1 MNKVLRYILI
11 PCFGTAIAGPVTT
24 VPWNGHTGAVSFTYD
39 DARSSQIPNLLP
51 QLDSLHLKATFFI
64 AVTGTGG
71 DFEARKADWIKV
83 AKNGHELANHT
94 KNHVNVPADP
104 GAASI
109 ISEMATYLRALD
121 PGVQSLTFA
130 YPNCNVNGKTG
141 VGSENFMARGCG
153 GTHYAWGTQPADWMN
168 IEGVILGPTSVATGI
183 SAISS
188 AKSGNT
194 WAVTIVHDVKE
205 NPDTYSLTPADNLKM
220 LQAGAASGA
229 WIDTYQNIGAYY
241 RAHFTMDTVTATSTS
256 EGWKMGWTSPYAKLP
271 KSVSLRVKLAT
282 ATFGTSFTVQQNG
295 VTLPPET
302 DGSYLIDFMKL
313 SLTVLK
319 QTTGVKS
326 GAIFP
331 SRLTARAARDGIAF
345 EGMVGEAE
353 ALVTDVRGNMV
364 YRGEASHGLVPL
376 PMERL
381 HGILFLTL
389 VDRISGASIRAVVP
403 N

>member
-1 MNKVLRYILI
+1 MNKFLRYILL
-11 PCFGTAIAGPVTT
+11 PCFGTAFAGPVTT

-109 ISEMATYLRALD
+109 IAEMATYLRALD

-153 GTHYAWGTQPADWMN
+153 GTRYAWGTQPADWMN
-168 IEGVILGPTSVATGI
+168 IEGLILGPTSVASGI

-205 NPDTYSLTPADNLKM
+205 NPDTYSLTPADNRKM
-220 LQAGAASGA
+220 LEAGAASGA

-256 EGWKMGWTSPYAKLP
+256 EGWKMAWTSPYAKLP
-271 KSVSLRVKLAT
+271 KSVSLRVKLA
-282 ATFGTSFTVQQNG
+282 AANFGTSFTVQQNG

-302 DGSYLIDFMKL
+302 DGAYLIDFMKL

-331 SRLTARAARDGIAF
+331 VRLIARAARDGIAF
-345 EGMVGEAE
+345 DGMIGEAD
-353 ALVTDVRGNMV
+353 ARVYDVRGNRIFQGRV
-364 YRGEASHGLVPL
+364 SQGLVPL
-376 PMERL
+376 PMAQV

-389 VDRISGASIRAVVP
+389 VDRVSGAAIRAVVP

>member
-1 MNKVLRYILI
+1 M
-11 PCFGTAIAGPVTT
+11 
-24 VPWNGHTGAVSFTYD
+24 
-39 DARSSQIPNLLP
+39 
-51 QLDSLHLKATFFI
+51 
-64 AVTGTGG
+64 TGTGG
-71 DFEARKADWIKV
+71 DFETRKADWIKV

-104 GAASI
+104 SAASI

-141 VGSENFMARGCG
+141 VGSENFIARGCG

-168 IEGVILGPTSVATGI
+168 IEGLILTPTSVASGI
-183 SAISS
+183 SAINS

-205 NPDTYSLTPADNLKM
+205 NPDSYSLTPADNLKM
-220 LQAGAASGA
+220 LQAGVASGA

-241 RAHFTMDTVTATSTS
+241 RAHFTMDTVTAASTS
-256 EGWKMGWTSPYAKLP
+256 EGWKMAWTSPYAKLP
-271 KSVSLRVKLAT
+271 KSVTLRVKLAA

-295 VTLPPET
+295 VTLTPEA
-302 DGSYLIDFMKL
+302 DGAYLIDFMKL

-326 GAIFP
+326 GAILP
-331 SRLTARAARDGIAF
+331 SRLIARAARDGIAF
-345 EGMVGEAE
+345 EGVIGEAE
-353 ALVTDVRGNMV
+353 ALVADVRGNRV
-364 YRGEASHGLVPL
+364 FQGKVSHGLVPL
-376 PMERL
+376 PMDRL

-389 VDRISGASIRAVVP
+389 VDRATGASIRAVVP